1 MFVRKAVAAG
11 AFYPASWNET
21 KNYLDSIIEPAKQK
35 IKPKAIIVP
44 HAGYVYSGWVAAK
57 AYELIEG
64 FDTYIVMGPNHT
76 GLGEEISVFEGEY
89 EMPFGNP
96 ETDSEIANLII
107 ENSTA
112 KRDVYA
118 HLQEHSIEVQL
129 PFIEHISN
137 KPYKIVPIVI
147 GTHNRQKLKRLGTAI
162 ANAIKSTNKDVLI
175 VVSSDMN
182 HYEDQETTLKKDTLA
197 LDKIISLD
205 EEGLLDVVERYNISM
220 CGAAPSYA
228 CIVSAKLLGSKKAS
242 LVAHRTS
249 GEVNMDFNQVVGYAS
264 VVVE

>member
-1 MFVRKAVAAG
+1 MFVRKAVVAG
-11 AFYPASWNET
+11 AFYPASWDET
-21 KNYLDSIIEPAKQK
+21 KNYLKSIIEPAHQK
-35 IKPKAIIVP
+35 LKPKGIIVP

-57 AYELIEG
+57 AYELIDN
-64 FDTYIVMGPNHT
+64 FDTYIIIGPNHT

-89 EMPFGNP
+89 EMPFGRLQ
-96 ETDSEIANLII
+96 TDNDILNLIV

-112 KRDVYA
+112 KKDIYA

-129 PFIEHISN
+129 PFIEYISS

-147 GTHNRQKLKRLGTAI
+147 GTNNRQKLKKLGTAI
-162 ANAIKSTNKDVLI
+162 ANAVKSVKKDVLI

-197 LDKIISLD
+197 LDKIGELD

-220 CGAAPSYA
+220 CGAAPSYT
-228 CIVSAKLLGSKKAS
+228 CIIAAKLLGSNKAS
-242 LVAHRTS
+242 LIAHRTS
-249 GEVNMDFNQVVGYAS
+249 GEVNMDFKQVVGYAS
-264 VVVE
+264 VILE